1 MVPFVFSHYIV
12 RYIYLLFINTLKQ
25 KSCLLPALK
34 KNQNYP
40 FIVFHFQLQLQGR
53 GYICFSNT
61 PISLFLLYLDNPPF
75 VSFILSLGFFFHA
88 LILSSP
94 PPPASSCEVF
104 QPLPLPVS
112 NFISPLL
119 WLVSVFL
126 SLCILLSCFS
136 LFLTAQRPREST
148 A

>member
-94 PPPASSCEVF
+94 PPLQVLARYFSLS
-104 QPLPLPVS
+104 L
-112 NFISPLL
+112 
-119 WLVSVFL
+119 FL
-126 SLCILLSCFS
+126 SLTLSLHFCGLFLCFFLSVYFS
-136 LFLTAQRPREST
+136 LVFPYF
-148 A
+148 